1 MGTVAEMGHLLT
13 AASAPAPRLTSRPCR
28 IVPRAFHELMVK
40 VMDEVVADAAPR
52 RYCRRMSAASIE
64 AHRLPPVPHTP
75 AGIRALLPAD
85 QAAEFDKAWA
95 GLDLDDLAAVA
106 KFRDDWWCR
115 AAIAT
120 DPDLLAGLG
129 DDEPLHPS
137 PLR

>member
-1 MGTVAEMGHLLT
+1 MLK
-13 AASAPAPRLTSRPCR
+13 AAR
-28 IVPRAFHELMVK
+28 
-40 VMDEVVADAAPR
+40 R
-52 RYCRRMSAASIE
+52 RYCRVMTAAPIE

-85 QAAEFDKAWA
+85 QAVEFDKAWA
-95 GLDLDDLAAVA
+95 GLDLDDLSAVA
-106 KFRDDWWCR
+106 RFRDDWWCR

-120 DPDLLAGLG
+120 DPGLLAGLG

>member
-1 MGTVAEMGHLLT
+1 MHK
-13 AASAPAPRLTSRPCR
+13 AAL
-28 IVPRAFHELMVK
+28 
-40 VMDEVVADAAPR
+40 R
-52 RYCRRMSAASIE
+52 RYCRLMTAAPIE

-95 GLDLDDLAAVA
+95 SLDLDDLSAVA
-106 KFRDDWWCR
+106 RFRDDWWCR

-120 DPDLLAGLG
+120 DPGLLAGLG
-129 DDEPLHPS
+129 DNEPLHPS